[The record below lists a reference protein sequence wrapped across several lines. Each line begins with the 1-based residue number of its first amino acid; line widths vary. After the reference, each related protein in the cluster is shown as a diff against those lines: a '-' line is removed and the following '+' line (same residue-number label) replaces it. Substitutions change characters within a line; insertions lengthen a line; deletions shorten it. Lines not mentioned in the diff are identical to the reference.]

1 MVDEIFLATKN
12 EGKLTEFKTILKD
25 VVQVRSVYEVVDKHI
40 VVEEDGST
48 LEENA
53 TIKAQ
58 IFSKLVEGLIVAD
71 DSGLFV
77 DILNGR
83 PGVFSS
89 RYAGED
95 ANDRRNIEKLL
106 SELDGIP
113 FDKRQASFKCVVAI
127 ANNGKIL
134 ATFNGEVRGFIGE
147 VPRGN
152 FGFGYDPIFYIGKQ
166 KSFAEIGEQQKNQI
180 SHRAVAIEKL
190 KHFIKEYKYEE

>member
-1 MVDEIFLATKN
+1 MVNEIFLATKN
-12 EGKLTEFKTILKD
+12 EGKLGEFRTILKD
-25 VVQVRSVYEVVDKHI
+25 MVHVRSVYEIVDRHI
-40 VVEEDGST
+40 VVEEDGGT

-53 TIKAQ
+53 SIKAQ
-58 IFSKLVEGLIVAD
+58 VFSNLLEGLVVAD

-95 ANDRRNIEKLL
+95 ANDRRNMEKLL

-113 FDKRQASFKCVVAI
+113 FDKRHATFKCVIAI
-127 ANNGKIL
+127 AKESKLL

-147 VPRGN
+147 RPRGT
-152 FGFGYDPIFYIGKQ
+152 FGFGYDPIFYIEKQ
-166 KSFAEIGEQQKNQI
+166 KSFAEIGDKEKNQI

-190 KHFIKEYKYEE
+190 KHFIKEHKYEE